1 MPALGMTLGMAG
13 LKARLSAHLEHMR
26 RHVKAATTSKLD
38 DSRSPSSIKA
48 SRLGVLDPSPSG
60 FVGGASLR
68 ELLTSSGGAGS
79 SSNSSARD
87 QTPKTLRVD
96 SVVDGGAWW
105 TGLADEI
112 IASASNPPSESGVE
126 QDEADGIAEFG
137 ELAELLSA
145 WHMRPKSIHS
155 DTDEEVSS
163 GEEFRGRRRERWW
176 ADMSADAPRRVRQR
190 TQPRKQDVG
199 FSCSGGQEIRKY
211 RVSRFLEL
219 M

>member
-1 MPALGMTLGMAG
+1 MPALRMTLGIAG
-13 LKARLSAHLEHMR
+13 LEARLSAHLKHMR

-38 DSRSPSSIKA
+38 DSRSPSSTKA
-48 SRLGVLDPSPSG
+48 SRLGVLDPSASG
-60 FVGGASLR
+60 SVGGVSLK

-79 SSNSSARD
+79 SSNSSTRD
-87 QTPKTLRVD
+87 QPPKTLRVD
-96 SVVDGGAWW
+96 SVVDGG
-105 TGLADEI
+105 LADETV
-112 IASASNPPSESGVE
+112 ASASSPPSESDVE

-176 ADMSADAPRRVRQR
+176 ADMSADAPRRVRQQ